1 MMKTFYFTSVFGN
14 SVKEEVLNPEGIL
27 VPQSQMRMTLTPKQ
41 IVDLM
46 EQLAIALPN
55 VLYRDKD

>member
-1 MMKTFYFTSVFGN
+1 MMKTFYFTSAFGN
-14 SVKEEVLNPEGIL
+14 SVEEQVLNPEGIL

-46 EQLAIALPN
+46 EQLAVALPK
-55 VLYRDKD
+55 VLD

>member
-1 MMKTFYFTSVFGN
+1 MIKTFYFTSVFGN
-14 SVKEEVLNPEGIL
+14 SVEEQVLNPEGIL

-46 EQLAIALPN
+46 EQLAVALPK
-55 VLYRDKD
+55 VLD

>member
-14 SVKEEVLNPEGIL
+14 SVEEQVLNPEGIL

-46 EQLAIALPN
+46 EQLAVALPK
-55 VLYRDKD
+55 VLD